1 MSQKNR
7 LYFLK
12 AQNMSLKRQI
22 IIKLHYVS
30 FIFCVLII
38 CTRSD
43 IRVMVS
49 AFFKPYSIPSMLFL
63 AFSSFLASGFLVASP
78 IPGLRSGS
86 NALTFFTPHL
96 FGVIKSVTP
105 IGVWCFSDWW
115 LTKWIRGF
123 GLLKLMGNLV
133 WYMGRKIPAG
143 MADLI
148 TPGEAAIRIAKQE
161 WWSATRGRSEQQE
174 KTPRH

>member
-105 IGVWCFSDWW
+105 IGVWCYSNRW
-115 LTKWIRGF
+115 LKLWIRGF
-123 GLLKLMGNLV
+123 SLLKLKDNLF
-133 WYMGRKIPAG
+133 WCMNKKNPGRDGRYYK
-143 MADLI
+143 
-148 TPGEAAIRIAKQE
+148 PG
-161 WWSATRGRSEQQE
+161 WSDNQNCDARMMERNPG
-174 KTPRH
+174 